1 MWIKKIYYLEAYYVA
16 VNGCKFEFLREKSS
30 TITWSL
36 IFSIKKTLLAI
47 LLRERDKKSGW
58 RGKNSFVFPVSSF
71 LMFFSHKL
79 MNWRRPLDTVL
90 GCQPLLERNWELVR
104 KLSPSL
110 ISHLGFEPV
119 QDFVKHVLQ
128 FRMRVLPR
136 GDGVT
141 KVDEVLHHSWKKVTR
156 NFIKRN
162 NHGLGVDKLHTK
174 MTKHDGGFGS
184 CNPCTCNPEEPMVLA
199 SCHLSSLG

>member
-1 MWIKKIYYLEAYYVA
+1 M
-16 VNGCKFEFLREKSS
+16 KFDFLYQKNIACGPTQGKGYEKWVKREKQFC
-30 TITWSL
+30 
-36 IFSIKKTLLAI
+36 FSYVII
-47 LLRERDKKSGW
+47 P
-58 RGKNSFVFPVSSF
+58 NV
-71 LMFFSHKL
+71 FSHKL

-90 GCQPLLERNWELVR
+90 GRQPLLERNWELVR
-104 KLSPSL
+104 KLCPSL

-156 NFIKRN
+156 NF
-162 NHGLGVDKLHTK
+162 
-174 MTKHDGGFGS
+174 
-184 CNPCTCNPEEPMVLA
+184 
-199 SCHLSSLG
+199 